1 MERIKE
7 RLAEAFQALSTFERV
22 VGLAKP
28 TDVERDAA
36 IQRFEYTFEMTW
48 KTAQAYLADQGLLEI
63 SSPKNVIRSSF
74 KMEMFDEETAGKI
87 IGMANDRNLT
97 VHTYKEEFAI
107 QLYSRLASH
116 AALLRQWLTEIKKRV
131 E

>member
-7 RLAEAFQALSTFERV
+7 RLDEAFQALSTFEKIA
-22 VGLAKP
+22 GLTKP

-48 KTAQAYLADQGLLEI
+48 KAAQAYLADQGMMEI
-63 SSPKNVIRSSF
+63 SSPKNVIRASF
-74 KMEMFDEETAGKI
+74 KMEMFDEETAEKI
-87 IGMANDRNLT
+87 IKMVNDRNLT

-107 QLYSRLASH
+107 QLYYRLAGH
-116 AALLRQWLTEIKKRV
+116 AALLRAWLAEIQRRM